1 MTIKNETEFLRKTK
15 TYTIE
20 TYTIE
25 INDKEV
31 EVKKAWYID
40 DVTNEYDVDYEIK
53 NEDELTDEERDE
65 LNDFIGGLE

>member
-15 TYTIE
+15 

-40 DVTNEYDVDYEIK
+40 DVTNEYDVDYEII

-65 LNDFIGGLE
+65 LNDFIVGLE

>member
-1 MTIKNETEFLRKTK
+1 MKIEIIDEIEFLRKTK
-15 TYTIE
+15 

-31 EVKKAWYID
+31 EVKKTWYID
-40 DVTNEYDVDYEIK
+40 DITNEYDVDYEIQ
-53 NEDELTDEERDE
+53 NEDKLTDEERDE

>member
-15 TYTIE
+15 

-40 DVTNEYDVDYEIK
+40 DVTNEYDVDYEII

>member
-15 TYTIE
+15 

-40 DVTNEYDVDYEIK
+40 DVTNEYDVDYEII

-65 LNDFIGGLE
+65 LNDFIDGLE